1 MINCLSLELK
11 SNHEFVFG
19 PFSVS
24 FWYQEELFFVV
35 FLTRNM
41 SVHTNLSLGII
52 PQSSTE
58 DRYPDTLIC
67 YRVLWM
73 SELVD

>member
-24 FWYQEELFFVV
+24 FWHQEELFF
-35 FLTRNM
+35 FLFCFFNPKHVSAHLQI
-41 SVHTNLSLGII
+41 SVW
-52 PQSSTE
+52 E
-58 DRYPDTLIC
+58 
-67 YRVLWM
+67 
-73 SELVD
+73 

>member
-35 FLTRNM
+35 FFNPKYVSAHLQI
-41 SVHTNLSLGII
+41 SVW
-52 PQSSTE
+52 E
-58 DRYPDTLIC
+58 
-67 YRVLWM
+67 
-73 SELVD
+73 